1 MLSPCNGLPMH
12 WIQLRFATDKNQA
25 EALES
30 ALLQRGAL
38 AITLSDAHDQPLFE
52 PLPGETPLW
61 ERVELAGL
69 FDAAIDS
76 AAIIDSLQSQY
87 GPLPPYKI
95 EILEDK
101 DWVKTWMDQYEPIQF
116 GERLWICP
124 TWHQPP
130 DPNAANIMLDPGLA
144 FGTGTHATTALCLNW
159 LAATPVT
166 GKALLDYGCGSG
178 ILGIGALLLGCRKVY
193 AIDIDPQ
200 ALQATESNAQCN
212 GLTQE
217 QIEIGLPHQ
226 LKPPAVDLVIA
237 NILAGPLTQLAPA
250 LAELTKAGGQI
261 ALSGILNSQTEQVKQ
276 AYEPWFEFAA
286 PVEKEGW
293 MLLSARKRD

>member
-1 MLSPCNGLPMH
+1 MH
-12 WIQLRFATDKNQA
+12 WIQLRFATDKIQA
-25 EALES
+25 EALEN
-30 ALLQRGAL
+30 ALLEQGAL
-38 AITLSDAHDQPLFE
+38 AITLSDAQDQPLFE

-69 FDAAIDS
+69 FDAAID
-76 AAIIDSLQSQY
+76 AATVIDALQSQH

-116 GERLWICP
+116 GEKLWICP

-130 DPNAANIMLDPGLA
+130 DPDAANIMLDPGLA
-144 FGTGTHATTALCLNW
+144 FGTGTHATTALCLKW
-159 LAATPVT
+159 LARTQLA
-166 GKALLDYGCGSG
+166 GKTVLDYGCGSG

-200 ALQATESNAQCN
+200 ALQATGNNTECN
-212 GLTQE
+212 GLNET

-237 NILAGPLTQLAPA
+237 NILAGPLMQLAA
-250 LAELTKAGGQI
+250 TLAELTKAGGQI
-261 ALSGILNSQTEQVKQ
+261 ALSGVLTSQTEQVTQ
-276 AYEPWFEFAA
+276 AYEPWFDFAP
-286 PVEKEGW
+286 PVEQEGW